1 MPIEQHSS
9 NDDAAAAITR
19 AKVEKGDVRRL
30 SIDDLCGVSLA
41 RQSSI
46 KAKSVSDYDNKSRKR
61 LAALN
66 TAQDLL
72 FDTGW
77 KSASLQQI
85 AERTI
90 RPFVS
95 ENITID
101 LPDVA
106 LPAQHAQ
113 MLALAVHELM
123 SNSARWGA
131 AIRGGKVHFS
141 GTVQNGAEENASGL
155 YLRWEEKRPAR
166 FAAPRKSGSGRIM
179 LDTALPEQFR
189 GKSKTSWN
197 RTGFV
202 YEAWL
207 TLPS

>member
-1 MPIEQHSS
+1 MIS
-9 NDDAAAAITR
+9 AA
-19 AKVEKGDVRRL
+19 
-30 SIDDLCGVSLA
+30 CVSLA
-41 RQSSI
+41 RAASTQSLL
-46 KAKSVSDYDNKSRKR
+46 ATFRKR

-123 SNSARWGA
+123 SDSARWGA

-141 GTVQNGAEENASGL
+141 GTVQNGAKKNASEL
-155 YLRWEEKRPAR
+155 YLRWEEKSPAR
-166 FAAPRKSGSGRIM
+166 FAAPRKSGFGRIT